1 MASSHHHH
9 TNSNTELRQLER
21 TINGLLNKH
30 LQNICATHGLRTS
43 GVKAELQNR
52 IKSALTEN
60 LTADPTTYNHMRNTI
75 LNIRGNPSG
84 PISNATMPSPPSS
97 TSHGYG
103 STSTV
108 KQPYPP
114 YSYGGSQVPQ
124 QAHGYG
130 STSAS
135 AHKGGSRATHDLE
148 FKRSPFYTIKSRIGE
163 VRTCDVMSQH
173 RHSIHLTIKV
183 SEHPD
188 LSNCAIDKSLRIMVL
203 CAGDNEGIQDI
214 AFPYQSEIKVNGGD
228 VKANLRG
235 LKGKPGSTRPVDIT
249 DTLRLKQYNYT
260 NNVEFIYALTQKVKK
275 RDPSPAAQKFYLAIY
290 VCQMASVSSL
300 VEKIKGRKIPK
311 TSVIR
316 ELTKKA
322 NDPDIVTTSTKLSL
336 RCPLSYMRLNV
347 PCRSTSCNHIQCF
360 DANSYLQLQEQGPQW
375 ICPICN
381 NAAPFEELAVDEYVK
396 DILEN
401 TSSSLEHIT
410 IEPDGRWRIQGG
422 ENEPKRSRQS
432 GVSSRIDDDD
442 DISIVSDSQSFNGAP
457 KSTYNGVNAYSTPNR
472 SVYSAGTPTGNS
484 REASAPKSG
493 SNKRTAEVIDLTLSS
508 DEEDDEPI
516 IRPTK
521 RQYHGPANG
530 SNLSF
535 HSAPTYGQL

>member
-9 TNSNTELRQLER
+9 HSNNHNHNSHNNAELRQLER

-52 IKSALTEN
+52 IKAALAEN

-75 LNIRGNPSG
+75 LNIRGNPSSHIG
-84 PISNATMPSPPSS
+84 NATMPSPPSS

-103 STSTV
+103 STSAI
-108 KQPYPP
+108 KQPYSSSS
-114 YSYGGSQVPQ
+114 YSYAGSQVPQ

-130 STSAS
+130 SAG
-135 AHKGGSRATHDLE
+135 AHKGGSRASHDLE

-163 VRTCDVMSQH
+163 VRTCDAMSQH

-183 SEHPD
+183 SEYPD
-188 LSNCAIDKSLRIMVL
+188 LSNCALDKSLRIMVL
-203 CAGDNEGIQDI
+203 CAGDNEGVQDI

-249 DTLRLKQYNYT
+249 DTLRLKQFNYT
-260 NNVEFIYALTQKVKK
+260 NNVEFIYALTQK
-275 RDPSPAAQKFYLAIY
+275 KFYLAVY
-290 VCQMASVSSL
+290 VCQMSSVSSL
-300 VEKIKGRKIPK
+300 VEKIKSRKIPK

-336 RCPLSYMRLNV
+336 KCPLSYMRLNV

-381 NAAPFEELAVDEYVK
+381 NAAPFDELAVDEYVK

-410 IEPDGRWRIQGG
+410 IEPDGRWRIQGA
-422 ENEPKRSRQS
+422 ENEPKRSRHS
-432 GVSSRIDDDD
+432 GVSSKIDDDD
-442 DISIVSDSQSFNGAP
+442 DISIVSDSQSFSGGP
-457 KSTYNGVNAYSTPNR
+457 KSTYSGVNAYSTPNR

-484 REASAPKSG
+484 REASVPKTG
-493 SNKRTAEVIDLTLSS
+493 NNKRTAEVIDLTLSS

-521 RQYHGPANG
+521 RQYHGPTNG

-535 HSAPTYGQL
+535 HNAPAYGQL